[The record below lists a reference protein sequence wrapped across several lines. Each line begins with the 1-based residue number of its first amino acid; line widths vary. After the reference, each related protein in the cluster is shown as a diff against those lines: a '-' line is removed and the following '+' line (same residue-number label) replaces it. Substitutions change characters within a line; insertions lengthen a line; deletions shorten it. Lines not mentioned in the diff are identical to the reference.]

1 MEIKVSLL
9 EGFKL
14 SCQFDKHTVFSDQ
27 PVSNKGNDEFP
38 SPYDYFLSSIA
49 LCAGYYVKSYCHAR
63 GIDTAGIEITQNNR
77 KEEAGSYKQI
87 INLSVVFPAGIS
99 DKDKLGI
106 LRSIEGCTVKKSIM
120 AIPEIT
126 VSEA

>member
-14 SCQFDKHTVFSDQ
+14 SCQFDNHTVYSDQ

-38 SPYDYFLSSIA
+38 SPYDYFLSSLA

-63 GIDTAGIEITQNNR
+63 GIDASGIQITQNNK

-87 INLSVVFPAGIS
+87 IDIKVVFPSEIS
-99 DKDKLGI
+99 EKDKTGI

-120 AIPEIT
+120 AVPDIT
-126 VSEA
+126 VSEG

>member
-14 SCQFDKHTVFSDQ
+14 SCHFDNHVIYSDQ
-27 PVSNKGNDEFP
+27 PVANKGRDEYP

-49 LCAGYYVKSYCHAR
+49 LCAGYYVKSYCSTR
-63 GIDTAGIEITQNNR
+63 GIDSQGIQITQKN
-77 KEEAGSYKQI
+77 KKDEGSYKQNI
-87 INLSVVFPAGIS
+87 ELSVVFPEGIS
-99 DKDKLGI
+99 AKDKLGI
-106 LRSIEGCTVKKSIM
+106 LRSIEGCTVKKSIL
-120 AIPEIT
+120 AVPEIK